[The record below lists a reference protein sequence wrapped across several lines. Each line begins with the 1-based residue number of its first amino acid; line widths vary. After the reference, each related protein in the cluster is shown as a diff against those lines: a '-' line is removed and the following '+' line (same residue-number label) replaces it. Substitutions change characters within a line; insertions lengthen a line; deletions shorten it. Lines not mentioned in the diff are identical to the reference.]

1 MNKLLKNALLNYLT
15 IIAVSV
21 LTTYYFTN
29 QHYKNYVP
37 INHTDSG
44 NFIIVNEKIFTVS
57 ELKTDGFERIDILA
71 SRGTK
76 SFK

>member
-1 MNKLLKNALLNYLT
+1 MNTLLKNALLNIT
-15 IIAVSV
+15 ILAISII
-21 LTTYYFTN
+21 TTYYYTS
-29 QHYKNYVP
+29 QSYKNYAP
-37 INHTDSG
+37 ISHTDSG